1 MARHCPNDVQSK
13 QCLLSIRN
21 VRLKITIANDIFAWH
36 TNKRYGFTYGS
47 FGLITMAAF
56 LKPRFFM
63 LTATVFI
70 IGEVAGGGILSLP
83 SAAAHA
89 GWSALIMI
97 IYCALCAGI
106 SGLCLAKS
114 WIILEERY
122 PKYREGLTR
131 KPFSTIG
138 THAFGRSASVL
149 VSVLMNI
156 NRIGASTVF
165 LILTSNLIMSLTHK
179 FISLSLCQWIP
190 IVTAVLLIPFWL
202 GSPVDF
208 WPVAY
213 MAMLSTV
220 IGSIL
225 LIIDLILEITKNGW
239 AKDFHIESVET
250 VSSAF
255 GTILFAYGGASAF
268 PNFQNDMKQKKKFP
282 TAVIFGFL
290 GLISL
295 YIPTAGLGYG
305 AFGFDV
311 KSSIIENLSSNGLIT
326 VIQVAFFIHCL
337 TVIMII
343 INPVYLDMEEL
354 LKIPKEFN
362 WKRCA
367 FRTALLLL
375 MLFIGETFP
384 SFGQILDL
392 IGGSA
397 VASLAFVLP
406 PIFYIKLCHDQ
417 EDKRKIPIY
426 MYIIYVIIVL
436 TGIVGGATS
445 TYFTLKNWV
454 PLSSACYLQHD
465 HAASSNTTSSTS
477 ISTMFPLTTST
488 IKRTN

>member
-1 MARHCPNDVQSK
+1 MNNIEKNDHKSA
-13 QCLLSIRN
+13 LAHSR
-21 VRLKITIANDIFAWH
+21 
-36 TNKRYGFTYGS
+36 GFS
-47 FGLITMAAF
+47 L
-56 LKPRFFM
+56 

-83 SAAAHA
+83 SAAAHAGNIRIKSNNSKIDNCLFFA

-354 LKIPKEFN
+354 LKIPKG
-362 WKRCA
+362 KSTIR
-367 FRTALLLL
+367 
-375 MLFIGETFP
+375 LF
-384 SFGQILDL
+384 
-392 IGGSA
+392 
-397 VASLAFVLP
+397 
-406 PIFYIKLCHDQ
+406 
-417 EDKRKIPIY
+417 
-426 MYIIYVIIVL
+426 
-436 TGIVGGATS
+436 
-445 TYFTLKNWV
+445 
-454 PLSSACYLQHD
+454 
-465 HAASSNTTSSTS
+465 
-477 ISTMFPLTTST
+477 LTTH
-488 IKRTN
+488 